1 MKNELLTIGPFTIHG
16 YGLMIGIGVIAA
28 YLTAEYRARKL
39 KLDADQIFSLVI
51 WCLVFGGLGS
61 KLLYCL
67 TMLDVILADPSYL
80 LHSLANGWV
89 VYGGLIGGVLGGFLF
104 CCYKKINFLSYFD
117 LALPSV
123 ALAQGF
129 GRIGCFLAG
138 CCYGRPTDSP
148 IGITFTNSA
157 YAPNGISLIPT
168 QLISS
173 GLDFLHFFVLLYI
186 ARHKKAEGQVGG
198 FYLIF
203 YSIGRFIL
211 EYFRGDMERGSVGE
225 LSTSQFI
232 AIFTLIA
239 GIVIVVG
246 SQIMA
251 SRNVHAFLVGPNGTA
266 LVPEE
271 KKDEVHSEP
280 AAAAEP
286 SANEEP
292 GTVTG
297 QTETDAAE
305 HPGGE
310 SL

>member
-1 MKNELLTIGPFTIHG
+1 MKNELLSIGPFTIHG

-39 KLDADQIFSLVI
+39 RLDADQVFSLLI

-61 KLLYCL
+61 KLLFCL
-67 TMLDVILADPSYL
+67 TMLDVIIADPSYL

-104 CCYKKINFLSYFD
+104 CRYKKINFLSYFD

-239 GIVIVVG
+239 GIVIVAG
-246 SQIMA
+246 SRLMA
-251 SRNVHAFLVGPNGTA
+251 SRNVRAFLVGPNGTA
-266 LVPEE
+266 YVPAKVEE
-271 KKDEVHSEP
+271 
-280 AAAAEP
+280 
-286 SANEEP
+286 NEETKADTESVSDMKEGEKEAD
-292 GTVTG
+292 GTSE
-297 QTETDAAE
+297 TE
-305 HPGGE
+305 
-310 SL
+310 

>member
-1 MKNELLTIGPFTIHG
+1 MKNELLTIGPVTIHG

-28 YLTAEYRARKL
+28 YLTAEYRARRL
-39 KLDADQIFSLVI
+39 KLDADQVFSLVI
-51 WCLVFGGLGS
+51 WCLIFGGLGS
-61 KLLYCL
+61 KLLFCL
-67 TMLDVILADPSYL
+67 TMLDEILADPAYL

-89 VYGGLIGGVLGGFLF
+89 VYGGLIGGVLGGYLF
-104 CCYKKINFLSYFD
+104 CRYKKLNFLSYFD

-148 IGITFTNSA
+148 FGITFTHSA
-157 YAPNGISLIPT
+157 YAPNGVSLIPT

-203 YSIGRFIL
+203 YSIGRFVL
-211 EYFRGDMERGSVGE
+211 EYFRGDAERGSVGE

-239 GIVIVVG
+239 GIVIVAG
-246 SQIMA
+246 SRYMA
-251 SRNVHAFLVGPNGTA
+251 SRRVKAFLVGPNGTA
-266 LVPEE
+266 WSSEE
-271 KKDEVHSEP
+271 EHP
-280 AAAAEP
+280 
-286 SANEEP
+286 
-292 GTVTG
+292 
-297 QTETDAAE
+297 TDAKQE
-305 HPGGE
+305 KE
-310 SL
+310 ENL